1 MAKQKHLQIEAGEVG
16 RYVLLPGDPA
26 RCETIAEHFE
36 NPREAAY
43 NREFRTITGLLAGE
57 KVSVVSTGIGNPSAA
72 IAIEELNKVGA
83 DTLIRVG
90 TSGGMQPFLK
100 PGDLGILQA
109 SIRDE
114 GTTKHYL
121 PVEFPAVAHLEV
133 LLALREAAL
142 TLGQRAHIGISHSKD
157 SFYGQMQP
165 ERMPVADDLLT
176 RWDAWVKGGALCA
189 EMESATLF
197 TLGQIYGL
205 RTGSIVLIA
214 MNQARPEL
222 GSVSDVQPLIA
233 TAVNALQILI
243 QRDRNQRKEQ
253 S

>member
-1 MAKQKHLQIEAGEVG
+1 VAKQKHLQIEAGDVG

-26 RCETIAEHFE
+26 RCEKIAEYFT
-36 NPREAAY
+36 NPHEVAY
-43 NREFRTITGLLAGE
+43 NREFRTITGTLAGE
-57 KVSVVSTGIGNPSAA
+57 KISVVSTGIGNPSAA
-72 IAIEELNKVGA
+72 IAIEELHKVGA

-90 TSGGMQPFLK
+90 TSGGMQPDLI
-100 PGDLGILQA
+100 PGDLGIIQA

-114 GTTKHYL
+114 GTTKHYM

-133 LLALREAAL
+133 LLALREAAQ
-142 TLGQRAHIGISHSKD
+142 TLGHRAHIGISHSKD

-165 ERMPVADDLLT
+165 GRMPVSEYLLQ
-176 RWDAWVKGGALCA
+176 RWDAWVKGGTLCA

-214 MNQARPEL
+214 MNQGKPEL

-233 TAVNALQILI
+233 TAINALQILI
-243 QRDRNQRKEQ
+243 RRDRMERKE
-253 S
+253 

>member
-1 MAKQKHLQIEAGEVG
+1 MAKQKHLQIKVGDVG

-26 RCETIAEHFE
+26 RCEKIAEHFE
-36 NPREAAY
+36 NPVEVAY
-43 NREFRTITGLLAGE
+43 NREFRTITGTLSGE
-57 KVSVVSTGIGNPSAA
+57 KVSAVSTGIGNPSAA

-90 TSGGMQPFLK
+90 TSGGMQPFLI
-100 PGDLGILQA
+100 PGDLGILKA

-121 PVEFPAVAHLEV
+121 PVEFPAVAHLDV
-133 LLALREAAL
+133 LLALREAAQN
-142 TLGQRAHIGISHSKD
+142 LGHRAHIGISHSKD

-165 ERMPVADDLLT
+165 ERMPVSDYLLT
-176 RWDAWVKGGALCA
+176 RWDAWIKGGALCA

-214 MNQARPEL
+214 MNQGKPEL
-222 GSVSDVQPLIA
+222 GSTSDVQPLIA
-233 TAVNALQILI
+233 TAINALQILI
-243 QRDRNQRKEQ
+243 RQDRNERKA
-253 S
+253 

>member
-1 MAKQKHLQIEAGEVG
+1 VAKQKHLQIEAGDVG

-26 RCETIAEHFE
+26 RCEKIAEHFDS
-36 NPREAAY
+36 PREVAY
-43 NREFRTITGLLAGE
+43 NREFRTITGTLAGE

-72 IAIEELNKVGA
+72 IAIEELNRVDA

-90 TSGGMQPFLK
+90 TSGGMQPDLI

-121 PVEFPAVAHLEV
+121 PVEFPAIANLDV
-133 LLALREAAL
+133 LLALREAAQ
-142 TLGQRAHIGISHSKD
+142 TLGYRAHVGISHSKD
-157 SFYGQMQP
+157 SFYGQISP
-165 ERMPVADDLLT
+165 ERMPVADYLLT
-176 RWDAWVKGGALCA
+176 RWDAWTKGGTLCA

-197 TLGQIYGL
+197 TLGAIYGL

-214 MNQARPEL
+214 MNQGKPEL
-222 GSVSDVQPLIA
+222 GSVSDVQPLIT
-233 TAVNALQILI
+233 TAINALQILI
-243 QRDRNQRKEQ
+243 RRDRKKRKE
-253 S
+253 